1 MAQHRRVVITGLG
14 AVAPNGIGK
23 DAYWDGLLKGRSGIR
38 RITRFDASEFPCQIA
53 GEVVNFEPTVYIN
66 PHEVKRLSRVS
77 QFALAAAKMAIDDSG
92 IQISETNAGRVG
104 VCFGASAGKGEI
116 FESDH
121 LAFLERGVR
130 GIHPLAHN
138 QFHPHSVSSRVAIEI
153 GASGVCGSMATGCT
167 SGLDALNWGYEQ
179 LCQGRVAVMVVGSA
193 EALLSPFA
201 FASICAAGVLSK
213 SHMSRNNTVP
223 QSSPR
228 PFDLHRDGLV
238 LSEGAG
244 AVILETLEHAQERNA
259 DIYAEVLGYATVRE
273 GDDMMRCDLSGT
285 DMARVMEIALYQS
298 LLPKSRIDYINAHG
312 VGLRDYDTAETAAIK
327 AVFGEQAYNI
337 PVSSIKSMIG
347 QPFAAGGSLQIVAS
361 CLTLQH
367 GRIPPTINYDTPDP
381 ACDLDYVPYHA
392 RAARIR
398 ALLVHAH
405 GLGGTDST
413 LVLGQFAPRWE

>member
-14 AVAPNGIGK
+14 AVSPNGIGK
-23 DAYWDGLLKGRSGIR
+23 DAYWDGLLNGRSGIR
-38 RITRFDASEFPCQIA
+38 RITRFDASKFPCQIA
-53 GEVVNFEPTVYIN
+53 GEIVDFEPTTYIN

-77 QFALAAAKMAIDDSG
+77 QFALAAAKMAMDDSG
-92 IQISETNAGRVG
+92 MRISHTNAGRVG

-179 LCQGRVAVMVVGSA
+179 LGQGRVAVMVFGSA

-223 QSSPR
+223 QGSPR

-244 AVILETLEHAQERNA
+244 AAKPDT
-259 DIYAEVLGYATVRE
+259 T
-273 GDDMMRCDLSGT
+273 SGT
-285 DMARVMEIALYQS
+285 ASKPASTPGTPASTPASTAKPTAIA
-298 LLPKSRIDYINAHG
+298 PAK
-312 VGLRDYDTAETAAIK
+312 
-327 AVFGEQAYNI
+327 
-337 PVSSIKSMIG
+337 P
-347 QPFAAGGSLQIVAS
+347 AS
-361 CLTLQH
+361 
-367 GRIPPTINYDTPDP
+367 TP
-381 ACDLDYVPYHA
+381 
-392 RAARIR
+392 RKN
-398 ALLVHAH
+398 
-405 GLGGTDST
+405 
-413 LVLGQFAPRWE
+413 